1 MNDLVIC
8 EFKYD
13 NKWVFWK
20 CEMMFTLMV
29 EEGLRLVL
37 VEPRFAP
44 LYFEI
49 VTREREYLSKWL
61 AWPRDVQDADFFLGF
76 IKQSLHNYA
85 DGKLLVCAMFYGEQ
99 IVGNISFNTID
110 HNLKKVEI
118 GYWLSELYQGKG
130 IVSKSVSKLIEIA
143 LTELGM
149 RKVEISVA
157 VDNQPSRN
165 VCERLVFSLEG
176 VITCAENLNDQI
188 VDHAIYGLRRKVWAE
203 K

>member
-1 MNDLVIC
+1 M
-8 EFKYD
+8 
-13 NKWVFWK
+13 
-20 CEMMFTLMV
+20 
-29 EEGLRLVL
+29 
-37 VEPRFAP
+37 
-44 LYFEI
+44 
-49 VTREREYLSKWL
+49 
-61 AWPRDVQDADFFLGF
+61 
-76 IKQSLHNYA
+76 
-85 DGKLLVCAMFYGEQ
+85 
-99 IVGNISFNTID
+99 
-110 HNLKKVEI
+110 
-118 GYWLSELYQGKG
+118 
-130 IVSKSVSKLIEIA
+130 SKLIEIA